1 MGIGTQGSLA
11 AGGSYRRLRVP
22 FWGVGCAWATF
33 LCAVRFMESDSCAV
47 PVGLLSDVMAIALG
61 VAAAAIAMVLGAVR
75 GQICIGSAMPSRRL
89 LVGSGGVAA
98 VGSFGLLGW
107 YDGFVTVPASAAL
120 VLCLVFGAALMLVA
134 IGWGSLYA
142 HLEPEQLLPNGAVAL
157 VIASL
162 CHAVHEAAGFGT
174 VAWLIVIALLGVSTG
189 CALVARE
196 CVSAIV
202 PADDEA
208 AQDGGCTVLRAL
220 RMLWMPLAGACLS
233 CFIFGLTWDPVVSSE
248 QDTRVAHQVWGAMVA
263 GPVIMG
269 LAVAAVSARS
279 RGISPLRLFDQT
291 VYPVAVVLLL
301 VIPVINQAFPDL
313 RFAGNI
319 LSSGGFAV
327 VALCMWSNMAA
338 AVRTVPIAPR
348 FVFSAAFVLFALC
361 FVAGL
366 QSIGVVGT
374 NGRTLCLVMLAV
386 YLGLMA
392 VSFAL
397 DNREEKASL
406 VPERAAD
413 DTRSYIHRRCD
424 EIAQS
429 GGLSPREIDVLY
441 YLARGYNHAYI
452 AKKLY
457 ISENTVR
464 THVRHIY
471 GKLDLSS
478 REDLIDLVD
487 GA

>member
-1 MGIGTQGSLA
+1 MGAGTQENAAAEGSC
-11 AGGSYRRLRVP
+11 RRLRAP
-22 FWGVGCAWATF
+22 FWGVGCAWAAF
-33 LCAVRFMESDSCAV
+33 LCAVRFTDLGGVAL
-47 PVGLLSDVMAIALG
+47 PVALLSDVTAMALG
-61 VAAAAIAMVLGAVR
+61 AAVAAAAMVAGAVR
-75 GQICIGSAMPSRRL
+75 GRIGAGFAMPSRGL
-89 LVGSGGVAA
+89 LVGSGGAAA
-98 VGSFGLLGW
+98 VGSIGLFGW
-107 YDGFVTVPASAAL
+107 YDGFAAVPASAAL
-120 VLCLVFGAALMLVA
+120 ALCVLFGAALMLVA

-162 CHAVHEAAGFGT
+162 CHAAHEAAGFGT
-174 VAWLIVIALLGVSTG
+174 AAWLIVVVLIVASTG
-189 CALVARE
+189 CALAAQKR
-196 CVSAIV
+196 VSPIV
-202 PADDEA
+202 PVDNEVTR
-208 AQDGGCTVLRAL
+208 DGGRTVLRAL
-220 RMLWMPLAGACLS
+220 RVLWMPLAGACLS
-233 CFIFGLTWDPVVSSE
+233 CFIFGLTWDPIVSSE
-248 QDTRVAHQVWGAMVA
+248 QDMRVAHQVWGAMVA
-263 GPVIMG
+263 GPLIMG

-279 RGISPLRLFDQT
+279 RGTSPLRLFDQT
-291 VYPVAVVLLL
+291 VYPVAVMLLL

-319 LSSGGFAV
+319 LSSGSFAV

-348 FVFSAAFVLFALC
+348 LVFSAAFVLFALC

-366 QSIGVVGT
+366 QSIAVVGT
-374 NGRTLCLVMLAV
+374 DGRTLCLVMFAV

-471 GKLDLSS
+471 GKLNLSS